1 MAQLSMLQAVRE
13 AQYEEMR
20 RDPRV
25 FLMGED
31 IRTNVFGTTTG
42 FLEEFD
48 DNRILNT
55 PICENGFMGAAA
67 GAAMV
72 GARPIVDLTIA
83 PFVYPAM
90 DQIISNI
97 AKSTYI
103 FGGQARVPIVVRAVM
118 FYNGNNAAQHSDR
131 PYPMFMSMPGLKIIA
146 PSNPYD
152 MKGLLKSAIRDDD
165 PVLCF
170 EDVTLWGI
178 KDEVPDDDYLV
189 PIGKA
194 QIARP
199 GSDVTITAN
208 SGAVRIALAAAE
220 ELAKEGIEAEVVDLR
235 SLAPLDR
242 ATILESVA
250 KTGRLVAVDVAHR
263 TCSAA
268 SEIAATVA
276 EEGFWDLRAPIQRV
290 TTPDTHM
297 PFSPGLEKQLYPDKD
312 KVIAAVRQT
321 LA

>member
-1 MAQLSMLQAVRE
+1 MAQLSMLQAIRD
-13 AQYEEMR
+13 AQFEEMK

-42 FLEEFD
+42 FLEAFED
-48 DNRILNT
+48 QRILNT
-55 PICENGFMGAAA
+55 PICEAGFIGAAA

-72 GARPIVDLTIA
+72 GARPVVDMTIA
-83 PFVYPAM
+83 SFVYPAM
-90 DQIISNI
+90 DQLISNV
-97 AKSTYI
+97 AKSSYL
-103 FGGQARVPIVVRAVM
+103 FGGQTSVPNTVRAVM

-131 PYPMFMSMPGLKIIA
+131 PYPMFMGVPGLKIIA
-146 PSNPYD
+146 PANPYD
-152 MKGLLKSAIRDDD
+152 MKGLLKSAIRDDN

-170 EDVTLWGI
+170 EDVTLWGM
-178 KDEVPDDDYLV
+178 KGEVPDEDYTV

-194 QIARP
+194 KIVRE
-199 GSDVTITAN
+199 GTDVTITAN
-208 SGAVRIALAAAE
+208 SGAVRIALQAAE
-220 ELAKEGIEAEVVDLR
+220 ELDGEGISAEVVDLR

-250 KTGRLVAVDVAHR
+250 KTGRLVAVDIAHL

-276 EEGFWDLRAPIQRV
+276 ERAFWDLKGPIQRV
-290 TTPDTHM
+290 TTPDTHL

-312 KVIAAVRQT
+312 KVIAAVRET
-321 LA
+321 MA